1 MKSKD
6 RSIFDLREQ
15 NSNLNAKIL
24 VALERIS
31 EVFRVSLW
39 NMGKEHGLSPLQ
51 IQLLIFL
58 NFHSSEKCKV
68 SYLAREFSLSKPTI
82 SEAVRTLLKKKLIG
96 KETDP
101 VDTRSYT
108 ILLTSKGKQLC
119 ERVAHFANDL
129 QPAFKDWGEKRKSL
143 FYKDLLD
150 LIFQLQKLGFTSVQR
165 TCYRCR
171 FLQTTGQGH
180 YCQLLKMPLQTA
192 DLRVDCPEFEK
203 A

>member
-1 MKSKD
+1 MNEKE
-6 RSIFDLREQ
+6 RSVF
-15 NSNLNAKIL
+15 NLQQQIGSLDAKIV

-68 SYLAREFSLSKPTI
+68 SYLAQEFSLSKPTI
-82 SEAVRTLLKKKLIG
+82 SEAVRTLLKKELIG
-96 KETDP
+96 KETDTA
-101 VDTRSYT
+101 DSRSYT
-108 ILLTSKGKQLC
+108 IHLTPTGKQLC
-119 ERVAHFANDL
+119 GRVAHFANDL
-129 QPAFKDWGEKRKSL
+129 QPALKDWDEKRKSL

-150 LIFQLQKLGFTSVQR
+150 LIFQLQKLGFISVQR

-180 YCQLLKMPLQTA
+180 YCQLLKMPLQTP